1 MHARIPA
8 NALEAAVDRHE
19 RFATGRPGGLRLIL
33 RFSMLEGAML
43 QKRHLAGADLMG
55 SNLAGGKLA
64 GADLAGAHL
73 YCCDLREIDL
83 RAANLTNA
91 DLRGSSL
98 KGARLYGARMDG
110 VDLRDAHVAVVE
122 ASGLYRMWTV
132 DPSRTVSDLG
142 PDGVLRQGVDLRFA
156 SLKRARLGKAR
167 LKGADFSGANLSGAD
182 LAYADLRGCVFAD
195 TILTGVD
202 LEHLRIDSAAL
213 ATCILDPDAEAV
225 AQADSVRRML
235 DEAEQWVDN
244 FGRQGRVADLSGMD
258 LRPAGGAFAS
268 RRLAGIKAIGVRA
281 IEIDFSKSLLTGA
294 NFRDADLRG
303 ADFSYCDLRGVS
315 FRNSQ
320 LSFANF
326 TGARIGSIRKED
338 GAAVATDFE
347 GATTIGATFDAPI
360 VQPSPAPLALALPC

>member
-1 MHARIPA
+1 
-8 NALEAAVDRHE
+8 
-19 RFATGRPGGLRLIL
+19 
-33 RFSMLEGAML
+33 
-43 QKRHLAGADLMG
+43 MG

-64 GADLAGAHL
+64 GTDLAGAHL

-132 DPSRTVSDLG
+132 DPSRSVSDFG

-182 LAYADLRGCVFAD
+182 LAYADLRGCVFAE

-202 LEHLRIDSAAL
+202 LKHLRIDPAAL

-225 AQADSVRRML
+225 AQADSARRML
-235 DEAEQWVDN
+235 DETEQWVDN

-258 LRPAGGAFAS
+258 LRPAGAAFAG
-268 RRLAGIKAIGVRA
+268 RRLAGIKAMGVRA

-326 TGARIGSIRKED
+326 TGVRIGSIRKED
-338 GAAVATDFE
+338 GAAVATDFG

-360 VQPSPAPLALALPC
+360 IQPSPAPLALALPC